1 MQKCTLCCALM
12 PILFNSFSRDLASHL
27 LLAYLNGASVNPH
40 LLAQNASRLPIW
52 IKYRIIV
59 TVRSMTFINNEQNVE
74 RHSSVARRP
83 FNKSNYE
90 TIRSMCHTIIVIYIR
105 LELKLNDSLLLV
117 RLDEKCNLINLMMVS
132 WWLNTHTFVIIN
144 FAIINRIWHVHT
156 TSNAHYRNMEL
167 FFELNQSLD
176 FVYVICDVGVWTL
189 KISNIEHCQNH
200 FGKMYV
206 YSYKAD

>member
-12 PILFNSFSRDLASHL
+12 PIFFNSFSWDQASHL
-27 LLAYLNGASVNPH
+27 LSAYLNGASVNPH

-90 TIRSMCHTIIVIYIR
+90 TICSMCHTIIVIYIR

-117 RLDEKCNLINLMMVS
+117 RLDEKCNLMNLMMVS
-132 WWLNTHTFVIIN
+132 WWLNTHTHVV
-144 FAIINRIWHVHT
+144 INRTRHVHT
-156 TSNAHYRNMEL
+156 TSNAQYRNMEL
-167 FFELNQSLD
+167 ISKLNQFHN
-176 FVYVICDVGVWTL
+176 FVLFMWCERVNTAKFKYWTL
-189 KISNIEHCQNH
+189 TKSFRQNLCV
-200 FGKMYV
+200 FK
-206 YSYKAD
+206 